1 MKFESERMD
10 NDKIT
15 IIFTGIRQR
24 LMNMAWRFLGN
35 EEDAADMVQ
44 DAFCRLWQRRESFE
58 SSQKVEGVSMV
69 TVRNLCIDSKRH
81 KTVTSEIGLDENCA
95 ITESLENDSYDELER
110 REAYDELNVIME
122 RELSEVQL
130 TIVRMREYEEL
141 SYEEIAKTLGMQP
154 AAVRMQLSRARK
166 IVREIY
172 RNRNL

>member
-58 SSQKVEGVSMV
+58 SSQEVEGVSMV

-81 KTVTSEIGLDENCA
+81 KTVTSEIGLDENRA
-95 ITESLENDSYDELER
+95 ITERLENDSYDELER